1 MEKINATIR
10 VTGIDWE
17 TRGVSP
23 RELGLPSKVDVGT
36 EDLTVDCEEGWNM
49 WGNALERY
57 LDKTYR
63 YFPHKFNYRFLD

>member
-1 MEKINATIR
+1 MKTIKATIR

-23 RELGLPSKVDVGT
+23 RDLGLPSRLDVETKDLDVDV
-36 EDLTVDCEEGWNM
+36 DEGWNM

-63 YFPHKFNYRFLD
+63 YFPHKFNYRFI

>member
-1 MEKINATIR
+1 METIKATIR

-23 RELGLPSKVDVGT
+23 RDLGLPSRLDVETKDLDVDV
-36 EDLTVDCEEGWNM
+36 DEGWDM

-63 YFPHKFNYRFLD
+63 YFPHKFNYRFI